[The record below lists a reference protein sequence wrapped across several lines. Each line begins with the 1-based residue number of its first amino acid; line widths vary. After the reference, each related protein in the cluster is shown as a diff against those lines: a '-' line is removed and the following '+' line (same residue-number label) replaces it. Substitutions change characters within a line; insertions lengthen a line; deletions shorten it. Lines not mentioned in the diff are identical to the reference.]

1 MNWKQSKTLNLI
13 FWYEQVQAKSLKM
26 VKDFNLKIFQEKYQN
41 VGKPDQNDCNDLKM
55 ILNVQK
61 IELDH
66 FYRPIFAVLCWSI
79 FLKSISQITDKFE
92 CTEGKFR
99 CT

>member
-41 VGKPDQNDCNDLKM
+41 VGKPDRM
-55 ILNVQK
+55 I
-61 IELDH
+61 
-66 FYRPIFAVLCWSI
+66 A
-79 FLKSISQITDKFE
+79 T
-92 CTEGKFR
+92 T
-99 CT
+99 